1 MKKILI
7 NIYLIIML
15 STLLLGCSS
24 VKTVTYIVN
33 NEIKTQEVLKNTT
46 IDTITFYGINEEYI
60 EGLYKDKNYIIKY
73 SNEKIKEDTIIYIKL
88 KQVVVNFHIDNT
100 IIEKNISMGSTI
112 TNDILPVNID
122 YIEGIYL
129 DESYT
134 VEYTDFN
141 FILDNNIDLYIKM
154 KQVKLNINDGIY
166 IKEIDIYMGTILTI
180 DLLSLYCDEK
190 IKNIYYDNEF
200 TKPYNGEPIEDT
212 MTIYIEKINDTMKR
226 VGTFYNILESYEL
239 GLLTVDD
246 LKEIQKY
253 YNSEHEG
260 NKIDYPEKINNNL
273 QKQIVYD
280 FAKYN
285 RCKNIN
291 HNFNEEIEYYGTYND
306 CVVVKIDGCLE
317 YEEQPHY
324 ERNMNIDLCLYNDT
338 TQHLYVWKP
347 MEKIEEYYQE
357 EIVYDIVEEEYNDII
372 NLRFDKPIY
381 SGGFPSYYADIYL
394 KYGIETVEATVDN
407 YDYMPLT
414 YIIEQDDSSL
424 LLKWGSTMH
433 YIYYIDYRVY
443 LTLIFKD
450 AKGIIGYAVIE
461 VNYEVYN
468 HKYNGKVIKCC
479 LFPKIN
485 NERQEITKEKVYELT
500 SNYKKGIERINYGKK
515 DEKKH

>member
-1 MKKILI
+1 MKKIII
-7 NIYLIIML
+7 NIYLMIIFSIIL
-15 STLLLGCSS
+15 IGCSS
-24 VKTVTYIVN
+24 AITITYIIN
-33 NEIKTQEVLKNTT
+33 NEVKTQEVLKNTT
-46 IDTITFYGINEEYI
+46 LENITFYGINEEYI
-60 EGLYKDKNYIIKY
+60 EELYKDKNYTIKY
-73 SNEKIKEDTIIYIKL
+73 NNEKIKEDTIIYIKL
-88 KQVVVNFHIDNT
+88 KQVVINFHIDNT
-100 IIEKNISMGSTI
+100 IIAKNISMGSKI

-141 FILDNNIDLYIKM
+141 FILDNNIDFYIKM
-154 KQVKLNINDGIY
+154 KQVKLNINNGIY

-180 DLLSLYCDEK
+180 DLLSLYCNEK

-239 GLLTVDD
+239 GLLNVED
-246 LKEIQKY
+246 LREIQKY
-253 YNSEHEG
+253 YNSEHKG
-260 NKIDYPEKINNNL
+260 NKIEYPEKINKNL
-273 QKQIVYD
+273 KKQIVYD

-291 HNFNEEIEYYGTYND
+291 HNYDEEIEYYGTYND

-317 YEEQPHY
+317 YEEYPHY

-347 MEKIEEYYQE
+347 MENIEEYYQE
-357 EIVYDIVEEEYNDII
+357 EIVYDIVEEDYNDII
-372 NLRFDKPIY
+372 NLRFDEPVY
-381 SGGFPSYYADIYL
+381 SGGIPSYYGDIYL
-394 KYGIETVEATVDN
+394 KYGIESVEATVDN

-433 YIYYIDYRVY
+433 YTQYIDYRLY

-485 NERQEITKEKVYELT
+485 NERQEITEEMVYELT
-500 SNYKKGIERINYGKK
+500 LNYKKGIERINYGKK
-515 DEKKH
+515 LYL